1 MYVALTPLERE
12 RRSMS
17 TPEIR
22 AYELYRQGGALLAN
36 YNEANLLAAIDTFEQ
51 ALRIEPDDALLR
63 SGLAIALSFL
73 SARYAPE
80 LEASAWGRRASAEAA
95 LAIAREPDLPEAHLA
110 LAYAAGTVHGQFDW
124 LRVIA
129 EADTALSLDSTL
141 ALGHVARVR
150 ALYHLGLF
158 DLAKAGLNALLGLE
172 PRPSVETERVHLAA
186 ALFSGHFAHV
196 SDGAERLRARTD
208 APAVPMY
215 LGKALFYLGERAR
228 AEQLLSSI
236 TRESRPDVRSQA
248 ALAGVLAANG
258 KRAEAERITGRT
270 ESGAYIDHHVAYS
283 LGAAL
288 AQLGETERAVAWL
301 RRAANEGFPCYPWF
315 RTDPLLAPIR
325 QDAAF
330 RDLLDDLRV
339 RFEEARNRYS
349 S

>member
-1 MYVALTPLERE
+1 
-12 RRSMS
+12 MS

-215 LGKALFYLGERAR
+215 LGKALFYLGGRRPGRAAPVIHHARKPSGRTFAGGSGRCAGGERQTRGSRENYGPYRVRRVHRPSRRLQSRRSVGAAR
-228 AEQLLSSI
+228 RDGA
-236 TRESRPDVRSQA
+236 RRR
-248 ALAGVLAANG
+248 LAAPG
-258 KRAEAERITGRT
+258 G
-270 ESGAYIDHHVAYS
+270 
-283 LGAAL
+283 
-288 AQLGETERAVAWL
+288 
-301 RRAANEGFPCYPWF
+301 
-315 RTDPLLAPIR
+315 
-325 QDAAF
+325 
-330 RDLLDDLRV
+330 
-339 RFEEARNRYS
+339 
-349 S
+349 